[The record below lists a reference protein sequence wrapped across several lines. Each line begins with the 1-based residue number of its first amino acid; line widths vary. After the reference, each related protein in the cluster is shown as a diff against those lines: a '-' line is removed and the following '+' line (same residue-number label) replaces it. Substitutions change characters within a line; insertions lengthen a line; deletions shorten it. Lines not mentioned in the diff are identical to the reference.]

1 MCFSFFAGY
10 ETSST
15 AMTFALYEL
24 AINQE
29 IQDKVREEIL
39 TVMRAHD
46 GIITYEGLSEM
57 HYLHMVFN
65 GL

>member
-1 MCFSFFAGY
+1 MLSFFAGF

-15 AMTFALYEL
+15 AMSFVLFEL
-24 AINQE
+24 AINQD
-29 IQDKVREEIL
+29 IQDKVREEVL
-39 TVMRAHD
+39 KVKKAHD
-46 GIITYEGLSEM
+46 GKITYDALGEM